1 MTTTDNVSTSRLVKG
16 ALATLVAFLIA
27 DGIWLGLVMPD
38 TYRAWL
44 GGHMLDMPRYAPAI
58 LFYLLYTTGVMV
70 FAVLPALR
78 AGTLSK
84 AAQLGALLG
93 LVAYGTYDLSNY
105 ATLDF
110 WQLPMTIVDII
121 WGGVL
126 SCIAASAGYLAARR

>member
-1 MTTTDNVSTSRLVKG
+1 MAGASGGGGGESKTGPPADPRSKG
-16 ALATLVAFLIA
+16 ADDPNV
-27 DGIWLGLVMPD
+27 
-38 TYRAWL
+38 
-44 GGHMLDMPRYAPAI
+44 GGGG
-58 LFYLLYTTGVMV
+58 TT
-70 FAVLPALR
+70 ALALR

-110 WQLPMTIVDII
+110 WQLPMTVVDIV
-121 WGGVL
+121 WGAVL

>member
-1 MTTTDNVSTSRLVKG
+1 MTTNNNVSTRQLVK
-16 ALATLVAFLIA
+16 ASLAVLVAFLIA

-44 GGHMLDMPRYAPAI
+44 GGHMLDMPRLAPAGI
-58 LFYLLYTTGVMV
+58 FYVLYTVGVMV

-110 WQLPMTIVDII
+110 WQLPMTVVDIV
-121 WGGVL
+121 WGAVL